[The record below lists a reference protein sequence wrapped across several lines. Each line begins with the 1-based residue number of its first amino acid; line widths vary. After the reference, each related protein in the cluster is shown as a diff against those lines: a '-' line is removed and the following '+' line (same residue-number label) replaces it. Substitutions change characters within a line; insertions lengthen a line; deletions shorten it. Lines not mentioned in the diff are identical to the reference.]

1 MRHIRFAIWNVVSGT
16 AEEAC
21 DIARDGLL
29 PVFAAQPGFERYDV
43 AILED
48 GKIVSLSIWD
58 TTQEALAAVAIAHE
72 YVKEHLGSRL
82 ELVDEHVG
90 NLAWDKGPHGGEG

>member
-1 MRHIRFAIWNVVSGT
+1 MRHIRLAIWNVLIGT
-16 AEEAC
+16 PEELCAVAERE
-21 DIARDGLL
+21 LL

-43 AILED
+43 AITDD

-58 TTQEALAAVAIAHE
+58 TAQEALAAVAIAHE
-72 YVKEHLGSRL
+72 YVKEHFGARM

-90 NLAWDKGPHGGEG
+90 NLAWDQGPVGS

>member
-1 MRHIRFAIWNVVSGT
+1 MRHIRLAIWNVVSGT
-16 AEEAC
+16 AEEVCEVAQ
-21 DIARDGLL
+21 RELL

-58 TTQEALAAVAIAHE
+58 TSQEALAAVVIAHD
-72 YVKEHLGSRL
+72 YVKEHFGTRL

-90 NLAWDKGPHGGEG
+90 NLAWDQGPN